1 MQFEVKAAG
10 VTHRVSVPV
19 APPQGGGGGLA
30 VCAAG
35 ACASGGRLEE
45 TEKYVVNNDQFMSQK
60 GQCGHKKTFKM
71 ASFQAKTEQPQ
82 MCRIQMFFLK
92 SK

>member
-1 MQFEVKAAG
+1 MFFPPPPQNLTHLNAAFFVSVIYFIYLPGYTYIVQFKVKAAG

-35 ACASGGRLEE
+35 ACASCSRLTE
-45 TEKYVVNNDQFMSQK
+45 TQRKN
-60 GQCGHKKTFKM
+60 T
-71 ASFQAKTEQPQ
+71 A
-82 MCRIQMFFLK
+82 
-92 SK
+92 